1 MVDLQ
6 NRLPVALVKPKSGDF
21 RGVKVWFVL
30 AISALTYGCS
40 SGIAAPQEGL
50 PVIEACFV
58 SGVGIVAVEL
68 EVAST
73 AKQRQKGLMGRTSLG
88 SNEGM
93 LFKYNEPR
101 EASHGFWMYK
111 TLIPLD
117 IAYLNE
123 AGVIGNI
130 RQMVPCA
137 SASGAGCPTYPAGV
151 PFIQAVEMNAGFFQE
166 HGIGRGDRLYVG
178 TDNCPVQ

>member
-1 MVDLQ
+1 VKAASG
-6 NRLPVALVKPKSGDF
+6 NFRAL
-21 RGVKVWFVL
+21 KVWFLL
-30 AISALTYGCS
+30 AVSALTYGCS
-40 SGIAAPQEGL
+40 SGIAATQEDL

-58 SGVGIVAVEL
+58 SEVGAVAVEL

-73 AKQRQKGLMGRTSLG
+73 AEQRQKGLMGRTSLA

-101 EASHGFWMYK
+101 DANHGFWMYK

-117 IAYLNE
+117 IAYLNQN
-123 AGVIGNI
+123 GVIGSI

-151 PFIQAVEMNAGFFQE
+151 TFIQAVEMNAGFFQQ
-166 HGIGRGDRLYVG
+166 HGIGPGDRLYVG

>member
-1 MVDLQ
+1 MDLQ
-6 NRLPVALVKPKSGDF
+6 NRVPVTLVTATPQRL
-21 RGVKVWFVL
+21 RGLKVWVVL
-30 AISALTYGCS
+30 AVSSLIYGCS

-50 PVIEACFV
+50 PVVDACFV
-58 SGVGIVAVEL
+58 SAAGTVPVKL
-68 EVAST
+68 EVASSSE
-73 AKQRQKGLMGRTSLG
+73 QRLKGLMGRTSLAPDA
-88 SNEGM
+88 GM
-93 LFKYNEPR
+93 LFEYSEPR

-123 AGVIGNI
+123 DGVIGSI

-151 PFIQAVEMNAGFFQE
+151 PFIQAVEMNAGFFQKHE
-166 HGIGRGDRLYVG
+166 IRTGDRLFLG
-178 TDNCPVQ
+178 NGNCPTQ

>member
-1 MVDLQ
+1 MTATPRRLQ
-6 NRLPVALVKPKSGDF
+6 GL
-21 RGVKVWFVL
+21 KVWCVL
-30 AISALTYGCS
+30 VASALIYGCS

-50 PVIEACFV
+50 PVVDACFV
-58 SGVGIVAVEL
+58 SGMGAVPVEL
-68 EVAST
+68 EVASH
-73 AKQRQKGLMGRTSLG
+73 AEQRQKGLMGRTSLA

-101 EASHGFWMYK
+101 EANHGFWMYK
-111 TLIPLD
+111 TLIALD

-123 AGVIGNI
+123 DGVIGSI

>member
-1 MVDLQ
+1 MKAASG
-6 NRLPVALVKPKSGDF
+6 NFRAL
-21 RGVKVWFVL
+21 KVCFLL
-30 AISALTYGCS
+30 AVSALTYGCS

-58 SGVGIVAVEL
+58 SEVGAIAVEL

-73 AKQRQKGLMGRTSLG
+73 AEQRQKGLMGRTSLA
-88 SNEGM
+88 SNAGM

-101 EASHGFWMYK
+101 DANYGFWMYK

-117 IAYLNE
+117 IAYLNQN
-123 AGVIGNI
+123 GVIGSI
-130 RQMVPCA
+130 RHMVPCA

-151 PFIQAVEMNAGFFQE
+151 PFIQAVEMNAGFFRE
-166 HGIGRGDRLYVG
+166 HGIRTGDRLISG
-178 TDNCPVQ
+178 KEHCPAR